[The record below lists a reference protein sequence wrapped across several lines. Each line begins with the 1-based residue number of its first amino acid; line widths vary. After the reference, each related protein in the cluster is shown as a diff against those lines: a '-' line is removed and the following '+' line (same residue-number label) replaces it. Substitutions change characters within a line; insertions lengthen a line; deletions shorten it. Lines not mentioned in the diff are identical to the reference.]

1 MSNMANE
8 MAIDHA
14 IMDVDAM
21 SKEDVVRYVDSRV
34 VLTRPGMMNF
44 DDYFDKA
51 VELKLQEWT
60 ERSE

>member
-1 MSNMANE
+1 MSNMAYE

-21 SKEDVVRYVDSRV
+21 SKEEVVRYVDSRV
-34 VLTRPGMMNF
+34 VLTRPGMMTF

-51 VELKLQEWT
+51 VELMMIEW
-60 ERSE
+60 ENRR